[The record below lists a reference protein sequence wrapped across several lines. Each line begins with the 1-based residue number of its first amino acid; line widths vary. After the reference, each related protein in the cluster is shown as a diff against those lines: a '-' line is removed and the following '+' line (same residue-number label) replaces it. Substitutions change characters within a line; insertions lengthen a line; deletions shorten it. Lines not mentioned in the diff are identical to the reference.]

1 MIEITNKKLNLNA
14 SDHGLMIG
22 AWVDLA
28 SPLICEILGSVG
40 FDWVLIDA
48 EHGPNSVPHVLSQ
61 LQAIAAYS
69 TIPVVRLPNHDA
81 SLIKR
86 YLDIGATNLL
96 VPFVNCAEQATEI
109 VRATRYPPHGIR
121 GAGAGLA
128 RVSRWGTNANY
139 LLKANQEITLLLQV
153 ETNVALNNV
162 EEIASVEGVDGIFFG
177 PADIAA
183 SVGKLGM
190 AHDPVVQQMILDA
203 INRLTAL
210 NKPSGVFSTNREF
223 LEACSSAGGR
233 LIGATS
239 DVNLLVS
246 GGKTLL
252 ASYKEK

>member
-1 MIEITNKKLNLNA
+1 MNKKLNLDV
-14 SDHGLMIG
+14 SDRDPLIG
-22 AWVDLA
+22 AWLDLA
-28 SPLICEILGSVG
+28 SPLICELLGSIG

-48 EHGPNSVPHVLSQ
+48 EHGPNSVPQVLSQ
-61 LQAIAAYS
+61 LQAIAGYS

-96 VPFVNCAEQATEI
+96 IPFVDCAEQAKEI
-109 VRATRYPPHGIR
+109 VSATRYPPRGIR
-121 GAGAGLA
+121 GMGAGLA
-128 RVSRWGTNANY
+128 RVSRWGTNTNY
-139 LLKANQEITLLLQV
+139 LSEANQEVTLLVQV
-153 ETNVALNNV
+153 ETNLGLANV

-183 SVGKLGM
+183 SIGKLGM
-190 AHDPVVQQMILDA
+190 ADDPFVQQMILDA
-203 INRLTAL
+203 MNRLTAVS
-210 NKPSGVFSTNREF
+210 KPTGVFSTNREF
-223 LEACSSAGGR
+223 LEACRVAGSR

-252 ASYKEK
+252 TICKEE

>member
-1 MIEITNKKLNLNA
+1 
-14 SDHGLMIG
+14 
-22 AWVDLA
+22 
-28 SPLICEILGSVG
+28 
-40 FDWVLIDA
+40 
-48 EHGPNSVPHVLSQ
+48 
-61 LQAIAAYS
+61 
-69 TIPVVRLPNHDA
+69 
-81 SLIKR
+81 
-86 YLDIGATNLL
+86 
-96 VPFVNCAEQATEI
+96 
-109 VRATRYPPHGIR
+109 
-121 GAGAGLA
+121 
-128 RVSRWGTNANY
+128 
-139 LLKANQEITLLLQV
+139 
-153 ETNVALNNV
+153 VALNNV

-190 AHDPVVQQMILDA
+190 ADDPVVQQMILDA

>member
-1 MIEITNKKLNLNA
+1 MSMNKKLYL
-14 SDHGLMIG
+14 DDLDRDPLIG

-28 SPLICEILGSVG
+28 SPLICEMLGSMG
-40 FDWVLIDA
+40 FDWILIDA
-48 EHGPNSVPHVLSQ
+48 EHAPNSVPQVLSQ

-96 VPFVNCAEQATEI
+96 IPFVDCAKQAKEI
-109 VRATRYPPHGIR
+109 VSATRYPPHGIR
-121 GAGAGLA
+121 GVGAGLA
-128 RVSRWGTNANY
+128 RVSRWGTNTNY
-139 LLKANQEITLLLQV
+139 FLKANQEITLLLQV

-190 AHDPVVQQMILDA
+190 GDDPVVQQMILDA
-203 INRLTAL
+203 INRLTDL
-210 NKPSGVFSTNREF
+210 NKPTGVFSINREF
-223 LEACSSAGGR
+223 LEACSSAGSR

-239 DVNLLVS
+239 DVNLLAS